1 MEYYI
6 QAFRQFADFEGRW
19 TRTQYWMFVLINFLI
34 GLAIAVV
41 ANLIGME
48 FLSSIYSLVL
58 LIPGISAGV
67 RRLHDSGR
75 SGWWMLLCLIPVI
88 GWIALIVLLA
98 MPTQSAPATA
108 EA

>member
-34 GLAIAVV
+34 ALAVAVV

-98 MPTQSAPATA
+98 MPTQSAPAAA